1 MRLLHVLPHVRE
13 RLASGSV
20 YYAPPLASEDFDY
33 DSHMAA
39 CALERQTTCW

>member
-20 YYAPPLASEDFDY
+20 YYAPPLASQDFDY
-33 DSHMAA
+33 DSHMVA
-39 CALERQTTCW
+39 CALLCHTTC

>member
-1 MRLLHVLPHVRE
+1 MRLLHVLPHVKE

-33 DSHMAA
+33 DARMVT
-39 CALERQTTCW
+39 CAFVGVA